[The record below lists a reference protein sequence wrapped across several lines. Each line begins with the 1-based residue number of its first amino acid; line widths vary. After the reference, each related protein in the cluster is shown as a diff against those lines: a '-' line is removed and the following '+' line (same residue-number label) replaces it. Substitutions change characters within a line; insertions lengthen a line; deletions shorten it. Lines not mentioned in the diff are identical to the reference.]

1 METVSGDLQGGTST
15 AAGKEC
21 RRKVHQRVGR
31 RNPCLY
37 LGPGASHLM
46 LEVREMNEKVFI
58 SQPVDVS
65 TSQHGTVTRCRECLY
80 ISVCEN
86 LNIWIWECILV
97 STCEYLNVDTST
109 CECLNISTC
118 EHLNILTCECQSV
131 NVSVAIMH
139 SCFNISRCKCHNRP
153 ICDVSTCE
161 PMYVSTSQ
169 HENVLPSQ
177 YMIAN
182 LTAHEC
188 HGTTAPNS

>member
-65 TSQHGTVTRCRECLY
+65 TSQHGTVSPGAVNVSIYQCVK
-80 ISVCEN
+80 ISTSGSGN
-86 LNIWIWECILV
+86 V
-97 STCEYLNVDTST
+97 SLCQPV
-109 CECLNISTC
+109 NIST
-118 EHLNILTCECQSV
+118 LTHQCV
-131 NVSVAIMH
+131 NVSTFQRV
-139 SCFNISRCKCHNRP
+139 NIS
-153 ICDVSTCE
+153 
-161 PMYVSTSQ
+161 TS
-169 HENVLPSQ
+169 
-177 YMIAN
+177 
-182 LTAHEC
+182 
-188 HGTTAPNS
+188 

>member
-65 TSQHGTVTRCRECLY
+65 TSQHGTVSPGAVNVSIYQCVK
-80 ISVCEN
+80 ISTSGSGN
-86 LNIWIWECILV
+86 V
-97 STCEYLNVDTST
+97 SLCQPV
-109 CECLNISTC
+109 NIST
-118 EHLNILTCECQSV
+118 LTHQRV
-131 NVSVAIMH
+131 NVSTFQRV
-139 SCFNISRCKCHNRP
+139 NIS
-153 ICDVSTCE
+153 
-161 PMYVSTSQ
+161 TS
-169 HENVLPSQ
+169 
-177 YMIAN
+177 
-182 LTAHEC
+182 
-188 HGTTAPNS
+188 